1 MSSSVGTIPGGR
13 QRAASDGDV
22 IDEDDD
28 EALAGRVMS
37 YQQQL
42 SPSHRKVSQSLLLS
56 TTGNHSSN
64 HSDANQ
70 YNVKAGTIGPSYT
83 YHSDRHKIY
92 PNNTSNTIPSNS
104 NTNANNKHNDVSSN
118 SKKKHRKT
126 SFKNVKNFV
135 SRVVMRQSTPSSN
148 SGQSKSSCNDSRG
161 NKRLITNNTG
171 ASVSTSGGQQISAMG
186 TTRATINNN
195 TNISDGYRC
204 PIVSSTTS
212 TISTVSTCSKSSSI
226 ATSLN
231 VMSTGGSSSNNTTV
245 VPVTVSV
252 AGGGMNGKD
261 FYNNHYEST
270 SRPLV
275 TKNNIHNNTNGFGR
289 ISNSCSSNNFSGHH
303 LPLSVWGD
311 RTPGTMGLHNHG
323 NTCFMNAVLQCL
335 SNAGFLSGYFVTGRY
350 KDALQNNKNNS
361 KTIGSKGEVTDQL
374 GTLLRSIWSGK
385 YNADISSEFKSVV
398 GKYNPQYKG
407 SDQHDA
413 QEFLLWLLDRV
424 HEDLNS
430 PTKKNKFSQ
439 QDGFLTDDDA
449 VTEPDGSNPSFIYQ
463 LFRGLYRSSLTCLKC
478 ERQSNTY
485 DPYLCLSLPLPQI
498 PDRAI
503 YIIIV
508 YHESRAKVIKI
519 GILLKNTDTIG
530 DLRCCLAN
538 FTSISKSQFILC
550 QIESNGFCSTF
561 NDSQSISDI
570 SEAENIYLFELS
582 MPVLQTSSSISSH
595 SHVQPGGPSYQMSLV
610 HILLIHVERING
622 SAAATEKCVRF
633 CCPQLL
639 SVPRDINYTELQ
651 RKILQSMGPA
661 LKDDISAQTL
671 SKQNVLFKLQVIDGM
686 ENKDC
691 LPHDV
696 EMPLYM
702 PVVDRALSAY
712 DSNPGLSHIKMI
724 VEWETRIRE
733 MIVSNKEEIVEEQP
747 SVMKVRNAQQKMGN
761 TTLEECF
768 HLYTQE
774 EELSG
779 DAWRCPHCH
788 KDQQGATKNL
798 RLWSLP
804 GILVVHLKRFKQV
817 KMQRNK
823 LNILVE
829 FPMWGLD
836 LGQHLVTLTSQHPR
850 TSNGHRTSSLDFGM
864 SEPED
869 GHRDVYDLFAVCN
882 HYGNMNGGH
891 YTAFCKNPIDSSW
904 YHYDDSR
911 VKPISKNDVVTKA
924 AYLLFYQRR
933 SLFNRQAEEVQRGS
947 HWIYPLHG
955 ISLNM
960 EEPPLP
966 PVRTTSRASY
976 RSSTPPTPRW
986 RQRSLP
992 PPLSSVR
999 SLHYHHPPPPPPVHM
1014 APVAVLE
1021 PQGTIGTQAR
1031 AMVPPPYFPYAD
1043 SNSSRS
1049 ACTPDEDEP
1058 KLLPGTVNIW
1068 HKNGGPTQSSASN
1081 PTVKKYATIARTESP
1096 SHLDQFGP
1104 NDQAFMARS
1113 KTYHDIES
1121 HSQPP
1126 VGANSQQAP
1135 PKTNGRIVPSNLH
1148 SSSIQLQ
1155 QSHGADSQLA
1165 DTHSKWAYKSGSSQ
1179 GSASRSLSANDRYQ
1193 RPYYLTKYK
1202 RQQTAFHQEKLCAPC
1217 LKESSV

>member
-28 EALAGRVMS
+28 EALAGRVIS

-231 VMSTGGSSSNNTTV
+231 LNVMSTGGSSSNNTTV

-303 LPLSVWGD
+303 LHLSVWGD

-350 KDALQNNKNNS
+350 KDALQNNKNNY

-439 QDGFLTDDDA
+439 Q
-449 VTEPDGSNPSFIYQ
+449 VCMKQ
-463 LFRGLYRSSLTCLKC
+463 LCYFYSVLK
-478 ERQSNTY
+478 
-485 DPYLCLSLPLPQI
+485 
-498 PDRAI
+498 
-503 YIIIV
+503 
-508 YHESRAKVIKI
+508 K
-519 GILLKNTDTIG
+519 LKKKQG
-530 DLRCCLAN
+530 
-538 FTSISKSQFILC
+538 KM
-550 QIESNGFCSTF
+550 FC
-561 NDSQSISDI
+561 
-570 SEAENIYLFELS
+570 
-582 MPVLQTSSSISSH
+582 
-595 SHVQPGGPSYQMSLV
+595 
-610 HILLIHVERING
+610 
-622 SAAATEKCVRF
+622 
-633 CCPQLL
+633 
-639 SVPRDINYTELQ
+639 
-651 RKILQSMGPA
+651 
-661 LKDDISAQTL
+661 
-671 SKQNVLFKLQVIDGM
+671 
-686 ENKDC
+686 
-691 LPHDV
+691 
-696 EMPLYM
+696 
-702 PVVDRALSAY
+702 
-712 DSNPGLSHIKMI
+712 
-724 VEWETRIRE
+724 
-733 MIVSNKEEIVEEQP
+733 
-747 SVMKVRNAQQKMGN
+747 
-761 TTLEECF
+761 
-768 HLYTQE
+768 
-774 EELSG
+774 
-779 DAWRCPHCH
+779 
-788 KDQQGATKNL
+788 
-798 RLWSLP
+798 
-804 GILVVHLKRFKQV
+804 
-817 KMQRNK
+817 
-823 LNILVE
+823 
-829 FPMWGLD
+829 
-836 LGQHLVTLTSQHPR
+836 
-850 TSNGHRTSSLDFGM
+850 
-864 SEPED
+864 
-869 GHRDVYDLFAVCN
+869 
-882 HYGNMNGGH
+882 
-891 YTAFCKNPIDSSW
+891 
-904 YHYDDSR
+904 
-911 VKPISKNDVVTKA
+911 
-924 AYLLFYQRR
+924 
-933 SLFNRQAEEVQRGS
+933 
-947 HWIYPLHG
+947 
-955 ISLNM
+955 
-960 EEPPLP
+960 
-966 PVRTTSRASY
+966 
-976 RSSTPPTPRW
+976 
-986 RQRSLP
+986 
-992 PPLSSVR
+992 
-999 SLHYHHPPPPPPVHM
+999 
-1014 APVAVLE
+1014 
-1021 PQGTIGTQAR
+1021 
-1031 AMVPPPYFPYAD
+1031 
-1043 SNSSRS
+1043 
-1049 ACTPDEDEP
+1049 
-1058 KLLPGTVNIW
+1058 
-1068 HKNGGPTQSSASN
+1068 
-1081 PTVKKYATIARTESP
+1081 
-1096 SHLDQFGP
+1096 
-1104 NDQAFMARS
+1104 
-1113 KTYHDIES
+1113 
-1121 HSQPP
+1121 
-1126 VGANSQQAP
+1126 
-1135 PKTNGRIVPSNLH
+1135 
-1148 SSSIQLQ
+1148 
-1155 QSHGADSQLA
+1155 
-1165 DTHSKWAYKSGSSQ
+1165 
-1179 GSASRSLSANDRYQ
+1179 
-1193 RPYYLTKYK
+1193 
-1202 RQQTAFHQEKLCAPC
+1202 
-1217 LKESSV
+1217 